1 MPVRSVGVMMWIGRI
16 SEVMMSRP
24 MMIMMSVFVFILFLR
39 LFALYFIPYFFD
51 SGCIFLLDGCIST
64 VIRCR
69 STEEE
74 AMPNQ
79 RKGDKIQYSYWMS
92 PEERELLREASEAYD
107 IAQSD
112 LIKLAIHEMAIR
124 KGLAAPADSKT
135 NDGDPDYDK

>member
-1 MPVRSVGVMMWIGRI
+1 
-16 SEVMMSRP
+16 
-24 MMIMMSVFVFILFLR
+24 
-39 LFALYFIPYFFD
+39 
-51 SGCIFLLDGCIST
+51 
-64 VIRCR
+64 
-69 STEEE
+69 
-74 AMPNQ
+74 MPNQ

-92 PEERELLREASEAYD
+92 PEERELLREASDAYD